1 MAVCCLLYYPCMDLQ
16 VEKLIYGGDGLAR
29 LAADEKGRRRPV
41 FLPFVIDGERVEAH
55 FTEEK
60 PGFARGALDRVLAPS
75 AYRVAPGCPYFQACG
90 GCHYQQMSYEHQ
102 LAAKAE
108 ILKETLRRTAK
119 LELPVELQ
127 VHASPPWEYRNR
139 TRMRLHGDPFA
150 LGYYRFGSHELLPVE
165 KCPISSP
172 LINRAMAAVWELGR
186 AGKLKGDLAELEFF
200 ADHDDAHLLLELYAN
215 RGGEELQASAEAL
228 SDALPEVAGVA
239 VFGTPASAGAAKSRK
254 PAEPRLLGIAGDDSL
269 RYEVGEF
276 TYRVSA
282 GSFFQTNRHLV
293 GKMVELAVGDHEGHR
308 ALDLY
313 AGTGLFSLPLHER
326 FDEVTA
332 VESAPASL
340 ADLEENSAP
349 GIEAI
354 RSDTAAF
361 LARQKVKADLVLVDP
376 PRAGLGDR
384 VAAALGKSGAPRLV
398 YVSCDPATLARDL
411 ALLLQSGYRIEQAHL
426 VDLFPQTFHLESI
439 FHLAR

>member
-1 MAVCCLLYYPCMDLQ
+1 MLTAIFIYHRYFMELT

-29 LAADEKGRRRPV
+29 LAADEKGRHKSV
-41 FLPFVIDGERVEAH
+41 FLPFVIEGEQVEAH
-55 FTEEK
+55 LVEEK
-60 PGFARGALDRVLAPS
+60 AGFARAALDRVVAPS
-75 AYRVAPGCPYFQACG
+75 PHRVEPSCPYFLACG
-90 GCHYQQMSYEHQ
+90 GCHYQHMSYEHQ

-127 VHASPPWEYRNR
+127 THPSPPWEYRNR
-139 TRMRLHGDPFA
+139 TRMRLHSEPFA

-172 LINRAMAAVWELGR
+172 LINRAIAAVWDLGR

-215 RGGEELQASAEAL
+215 RPGEQLQASAEAL

-239 VFGTPASAGAAKSRK
+239 VFGTRLPEK
-254 PAEPRLLGIAGDDSL
+254 PGRPGEPRLLGIAGDDSL
-269 RYEVGEF
+269 RYQVGDF

-293 GKMVELAVGDHEGHR
+293 GKMVELAVADHEGHR

-326 FDEVTA
+326 FNEVTA

-340 ADLEENSAP
+340 ADLEENAAP

-354 RSDTAAF
+354 RSETAAF
-361 LARQKVKADLVLVDP
+361 LAREKVKADLVLVDP
-376 PRAGLGDR
+376 PRGGLGER

-426 VDLFPQTFHLESI
+426 VDLFPQTFHIESI

>member
-1 MAVCCLLYYPCMDLQ
+1 MELT

-29 LAADEKGRRRPV
+29 LAADEKGRRKSV

-55 FTEEK
+55 LIEEK
-60 PGFARGALDRVLAPS
+60 PGFARGVLDRVLTSS
-75 AYRVAPGCPYFQACG
+75 AARVAPGCPYFHACG
-90 GCHYQQMSYEHQ
+90 GCHYQHMSYEHQ
-102 LAAKAE
+102 LAAKSE

-119 LELPVELQ
+119 VELPVELQ
-127 VHASPPWEYRNR
+127 AHASPPWEYRNR
-139 TRMRLHGDPFA
+139 TRMRLHAEPFA
-150 LGYYRFGSHELLPVE
+150 LGYYRLGSHELLPVE

-172 LINRAMAAVWELGR
+172 LINRGIAAVWELGR
-186 AGKLKGDLAELEFF
+186 AGKLKGELAELEFF
-200 ADHDDAHLLLELYAN
+200 ADHNDAKLLLELYAN
-215 RGGEELQASAEAL
+215 RAGQELQTAAEAL

-239 VFGTPASAGAAKSRK
+239 VFATRPSAGVRSASAKSGKAAD
-254 PAEPRLLGIAGDDSL
+254 PRLLGIAGDDSL

-361 LARQKVKADLVLVDP
+361 LAREKVKADLVLVDP

-384 VAAALGKSGAPRLV
+384 VAAALGKSGAPHLV

-411 ALLLQSGYRIEQAHL
+411 ARLLQSGYRIEQAHL
-426 VDLFPQTFHLESI
+426 VDLFPQTFHIESI